1 MSFIRRKRKNAKAA
15 STEASSVSKKPSV
28 VQEKKRIA
36 IIGSGVSGLTCAH
49 YLVKQHEVTVFEAND
64 YIGGHVNTID
74 VTLQDGKK
82 AKPSKVERSAIDT
95 GFIVF
100 NERTYPNFFRL
111 LYELQVPFQ
120 ATDMSF
126 SVKNTARHF
135 EYNGHTLNTLLSQR
149 KNVLNPK
156 FWQFIKDI
164 LQFNKHIKQLRQDYE
179 ETRAQGQDTSK
190 FTEQTLGSYLSKQS
204 YSTLFMDNYLLPMV
218 SAIWSTSIGEVED
231 FPLVFFA
238 QFFDNHGLLD
248 VVNRP
253 QWFTIQGGSK
263 QYVNKLVT
271 RFVKAGGKIK
281 VNCPVQSVIRN
292 AVQDKDKVI
301 LTLQDKNNING
312 EVESLIFDEVVFA
325 CHADTA
331 LKILQDAGYDET
343 EVLSHFRFTKNTA
356 VLHTDSSV
364 LPKKPLAWASWNY
377 LIEDEGSIESSTKN
391 AKEQQTAVK
400 PVLTYHMNILQR
412 LTKKHNYL
420 VTLNHKVDKN
430 QIIKQIDYSHPVF
443 DKAMIEAQ
451 TKWSSISGSGLHT
464 HFCGAYWFNGFHED
478 GVRSGLRVCQALGHD
493 IDIKDEVDPSHLPD
507 VDSTHT
513 PFRYRDLPV
522 KADSKPRK
530 LNKRKVTMATTNQ
543 ELVEYVE
550 NLQSAIND
558 NETYKDYEPQKK
570 RGLFGCKTN
579 EH

>member
-1 MSFIRRKRKNAKAA
+1 MPFIRFKRASNQKTADSNDAKNADHQAA
-15 STEASSVSKKPSV
+15 
-28 VQEKKRIA
+28 QKRIA

-49 YLVKQHEVTVFEAND
+49 YLGAQHEVTVFETND

-74 VTLQDGKK
+74 VALQDGKK
-82 AKPSKVERSAIDT
+82 AKSSNVENSAIDT

-111 LYELQVPFQ
+111 LHDLQVPFQ

-149 KNVLNPK
+149 KNVLNLK
-156 FWQFIKDI
+156 FWQFIKDV
-164 LQFNKHIKQLRQDYE
+164 LQFNKHIKQLRQDYDSA
-179 ETRAQGQDTSK
+179 RAARQDISGL
-190 FTEQTLGSYLSKQS
+190 TEQTLGGYLAQKNYGQ
-204 YSTLFMDNYLLPMV
+204 LFTNNYLLPMV
-218 SAIWSTSIGEVED
+218 SAIWSTSLDEVQD

-253 QWFTIQGGSK
+253 QWFTIKGGSK
-263 QYVNKLVT
+263 QYVNKLIP
-271 RFVKAGGKIK
+271 RFIKAGGKVR
-281 VNCPVQSVIRN
+281 VNSPVQSVTRDGEQVILTVQN
-292 AVQDKDKVI
+292 ALTVQDKGNADNRSENLV
-301 LTLQDKNNING
+301 
-312 EVESLIFDEVVFA
+312 FDEVIFA

-331 LKILQDAGYDET
+331 LKILKDASTDES

-356 VLHTDSSV
+356 VLHTDTSV

-377 LIEDEGSIESSTKN
+377 LIDEKTSGNVTDKKQAGVNTQASE
-391 AKEQQTAVK
+391 K

-420 VTLNHKVDKN
+420 VTLNHEVDDK
-430 QIIKQIDYSHPVF
+430 QIVKSIDYSHPVF
-443 DKAMIEAQ
+443 DLKMIEAQ
-451 TKWSSISGSGLHT
+451 TKWSSISGAGLHT

-493 IDIKDEVDPSHLPD
+493 IDIKDEVDPTHLPNA
-507 VDSTHT
+507 DSAHT
-513 PFRYRDLPV
+513 PFRYKDLPI
-522 KADSKPRK
+522 KADIKARK
-530 LNKRKVTMATTNQ
+530 LEKRQIITATTNQ
-543 ELVEYVE
+543 ELVEYAE
-550 NLQSAIND
+550 RLQSATDDSN
-558 NETYKDYEPQKK
+558 QSKK
-570 RGLFGCKTN
+570 RGLFGRRKAK
-579 EH
+579 

>member
-1 MSFIRRKRKNAKAA
+1 MPFIRRKHTTAVTDNTVTA
-15 STEASSVSKKPSV
+15 SDLSNTQP
-28 VQEKKRIA
+28 KKRVA

-49 YLVKQHEVTVFEAND
+49 YLTQQHEVTVFEASD

-74 VTLQDGKK
+74 VALQYGKK
-82 AKPSKVERSAIDT
+82 SKGRNIENSAIDT

-111 LYELQVPFQ
+111 LHELQVPFQ

-126 SVKNTARHF
+126 SVKNTARNF

-164 LQFNKHIKQLRQDYE
+164 VQFNKHIRQLRQDFE
-179 ETRAQGQDTSK
+179 QARAQGEDVSALT
-190 FTEQTLGSYLSKQS
+190 TQTLSSYLASKR
-204 YSTLFMDNYLLPMV
+204 YGTLFTDNYLLPMV
-218 SAIWSTSIGEVED
+218 SAIWSTSLKDVQD

-253 QWFTIQGGSK
+253 QWFTIKGGSK

-271 RFVKAGGKIK
+271 RFVNAGGTIR
-281 VNCPVQSVIRN
+281 VNSPVQSVTRHDNKVSVVVTN
-292 AVQDKDKVI
+292 AQTANHSKADSETQ
-301 LTLQDKNNING
+301 TL
-312 EVESLIFDEVVFA
+312 VFDDVVFA

-331 LKILQDAGYDET
+331 LRLLQDASLDEI
-343 EVLSHFRFTKNTA
+343 EVLSHFHFTKNSA
-356 VLHTDSSV
+356 VLHTDTSV
-364 LPKKPLAWASWNY
+364 LPNKPLAWASWNY
-377 LIEDEGSIESSTKN
+377 LINDPLVNDKAKHKN
-391 AKEQQTAVK
+391 KINNEQVATK

-412 LTKKHNYL
+412 LTKQHNYL
-420 VTLNHKVDKN
+420 VTLNHDIDEAQV
-430 QIIKQIDYSHPVF
+430 IKRIDYTHPVYNS
-443 DKAMIEAQ
+443 AMIDAQ
-451 TKWSSISGSGLHT
+451 VQWSRISGNGLHT

-478 GVRSGLRVCQALGHD
+478 GVRSGLRVCQALGST

-507 VDSTHT
+507 ADSAHT

-522 KADSKPRK
+522 KADKQSRK
-530 LNKRKVTMATTNQ
+530 LKKRQVMTASTNQ
-543 ELVEYVE
+543 ELVNDVTT
-550 NLQSAIND
+550 LQTTVHDLSV
-558 NETYKDYEPQKK
+558 KK
-570 RGLFGCKTN
+570 KLGLFGRRRAQ
-579 EH
+579 

>member
-1 MSFIRRKRKNAKAA
+1 MPFIRFKRASNQKTADSNDAKNADHQAA
-15 STEASSVSKKPSV
+15 
-28 VQEKKRIA
+28 QKRIA

-49 YLVKQHEVTVFEAND
+49 YLGAQHEVTVFEAND

-74 VTLQDGKK
+74 VALQDGKK
-82 AKPSKVERSAIDT
+82 AKSSNVESSAIDT

-111 LYELQVPFQ
+111 LHDLQVPFQ

-156 FWQFIKDI
+156 FWQFIKDV
-164 LQFNKHIKQLRQDYE
+164 LQFNKHIKQLRQEYDSA
-179 ETRAQGQDTSK
+179 RAAGQDISG
-190 FTEQTLGSYLSKQS
+190 FTEQTLGGYLAQKNYGQ
-204 YSTLFMDNYLLPMV
+204 LFTNNYLLPMV
-218 SAIWSTSIGEVED
+218 SAIWSTSLDEVQD

-253 QWFTIQGGSK
+253 QWFTIKGGSK
-263 QYVNKLVT
+263 QYVNKLIP
-271 RFVKAGGKIK
+271 RFIKAGGKVR
-281 VNCPVQSVIRN
+281 VNSPVQSVTRDGEQ
-292 AVQDKDKVI
+292 ALLTVQNKGDANSSENLV
-301 LTLQDKNNING
+301 
-312 EVESLIFDEVVFA
+312 FDEVIFA

-331 LKILQDAGYDET
+331 LKILKDASTDES
-343 EVLSHFRFTKNTA
+343 EVLNHFRFTKNTA
-356 VLHTDSSV
+356 VLHTDTSV

-377 LIEDEGSIESSTKN
+377 LIDEKTLDNVTDKKQASVNTQPPE
-391 AKEQQTAVK
+391 K

-420 VTLNHKVDKN
+420 VTLNHEVDDK
-430 QIIKQIDYSHPVF
+430 QIVKSIDYSHPVF
-443 DKAMIEAQ
+443 DLKMIEAQ
-451 TKWSSISGSGLHT
+451 TKWSNISGAGLHT

-493 IDIKDEVDPSHLPD
+493 IDIKNEVDPAHLPNA
-507 VDSTHT
+507 DSAYT
-513 PFRYRDLPV
+513 PFRYKDLPV
-522 KADSKPRK
+522 KADTKARK
-530 LNKRKVTMATTNQ
+530 LDKRQIITATTNQ
-543 ELVEYVE
+543 ELVEYAE
-550 NLQSAIND
+550 RLQSAAHDSNQ
-558 NETYKDYEPQKK
+558 NKK
-570 RGLFGCKTN
+570 RGLFARCKAK
-579 EH
+579 

>member
-1 MSFIRRKRKNAKAA
+1 MPFTRFKRASNQKNATDAA
-15 STEASSVSKKPSV
+15 TDSDRQTTS
-28 VQEKKRIA
+28 KRIA

-49 YLVKQHEVTVFEAND
+49 YLGTQHDVTVFEAND

-74 VTLQDGKK
+74 VALQDGKK
-82 AKPSKVERSAIDT
+82 AKSSNVESSAIDT

-111 LYELQVPFQ
+111 LHELQVPFQ

-156 FWQFIKDI
+156 FWQFIKVI
-164 LQFNKHIKQLRQDYE
+164 LQFNKHIKQLRQDYDSA
-179 ETRAQGQDTSK
+179 RAAGQDISG
-190 FTEQTLGSYLSKQS
+190 FTEQTLGDYLAQKNYGQ
-204 YSTLFMDNYLLPMV
+204 LFTNNYLLPMV
-218 SAIWSTSIGEVED
+218 SAIWSTSLDEVQD

-253 QWFTIQGGSK
+253 QWFTIKGGSK
-263 QYVNKLVT
+263 QYVNKLIP
-271 RFVKAGGKIK
+271 RFIKAGGKVR
-281 VNCPVQSVIRN
+281 VNSPVQSVTRDGKQVTLTVQN
-292 AVQDKDKVI
+292 ALTVQDKGNADNRSENLV
-301 LTLQDKNNING
+301 
-312 EVESLIFDEVVFA
+312 FDEVIFA

-331 LKILQDAGYDET
+331 LKILKDASTDES
-343 EVLSHFRFTKNTA
+343 EVLSHFHFTENT
-356 VLHTDSSV
+356 VILHTDTSV

-377 LIEDEGSIESSTKN
+377 LIDEKPSDNVTDKN
-391 AKEQQTAVK
+391 QAGVNTQTPEK

-420 VTLNHKVDKN
+420 VTLNHEIDDQ
-430 QIIKQIDYSHPVF
+430 QIVKSIDYSHPLF
-443 DKAMIEAQ
+443 DLKMIEAQ
-451 TKWSSISGSGLHT
+451 TKWSSISGIGLHT

-493 IDIKDEVDPSHLPD
+493 IDIKDEVDPAHLPAA
-507 VDSTHT
+507 DSAHT
-513 PFRYRDLPV
+513 PFRYKDLPV
-522 KADSKPRK
+522 KADTKART
-530 LNKRKVTMATTNQ
+530 LDKRQINTATTNQ
-543 ELVEYVE
+543 ELVEYAE
-550 NLQSAIND
+550 RLQSEDHDSSQN
-558 NETYKDYEPQKK
+558 KK
-570 RGLFGCKTN
+570 RGLFARRKAK
-579 EH
+579 

>member
-1 MSFIRRKRKNAKAA
+1 MPFIRFKRASNQKTADSNDAKNADHQAA
-15 STEASSVSKKPSV
+15 
-28 VQEKKRIA
+28 QKRIA

-49 YLVKQHEVTVFEAND
+49 YLGAQHEVTVFEAND

-74 VTLQDGKK
+74 VALQDGKK
-82 AKPSKVERSAIDT
+82 AKSSNVESSAIDT

-111 LYELQVPFQ
+111 LHDLQVPFQ

-156 FWQFIKDI
+156 FWQFIKDV
-164 LQFNKHIKQLRQDYE
+164 LQFNKHIKQLRQDYDSA
-179 ETRAQGQDTSK
+179 RAAGQDISG
-190 FTEQTLGSYLSKQS
+190 FTEQTLGGYLAQKNYGQ
-204 YSTLFMDNYLLPMV
+204 LFTNNYLLPMV
-218 SAIWSTSIGEVED
+218 SAIWSTSLDEVQD

-253 QWFTIQGGSK
+253 QWFTIKGGSK
-263 QYVNKLVT
+263 QYVNKLIP
-271 RFVKAGGKIK
+271 RFIKAGGKVR
-281 VNCPVQSVIRN
+281 VNSPVQSVTRDGEQVTLT
-292 AVQDKDKVI
+292 VQDKGNADNRSENLV
-301 LTLQDKNNING
+301 
-312 EVESLIFDEVVFA
+312 FDEVIFA

-331 LKILQDAGYDET
+331 LKILKDASTDES
-343 EVLSHFRFTKNTA
+343 EVLNHFRFTKNTA
-356 VLHTDSSV
+356 VLHTDTSV

-377 LIEDEGSIESSTKN
+377 LIDEKTSGNVTDKN
-391 AKEQQTAVK
+391 QAGVNTQPPEK

-420 VTLNHKVDKN
+420 VTLNHEVDDK
-430 QIIKQIDYSHPVF
+430 QIVKSIDYSHPVF
-443 DKAMIEAQ
+443 DLKMIGAQ
-451 TKWSSISGSGLHT
+451 TKWSSISGAGLHT

-493 IDIKDEVDPSHLPD
+493 IDIKDEVDPAHLPNA
-507 VDSTHT
+507 DSAHT
-513 PFRYRDLPV
+513 PFRYKDLPI
-522 KADSKPRK
+522 KADTKARK
-530 LNKRKVTMATTNQ
+530 LDKRQVITATTNQ
-543 ELVEYVE
+543 ELVEYAE
-550 NLQSAIND
+550 RLQSATDDSAQN
-558 NETYKDYEPQKK
+558 KK
-570 RGLFGCKTN
+570 RGLFARRKAK
-579 EH
+579 